1 MCMLNIPACTHISLY
16 PYYHQSFHEIFQQ
29 IYLRIFWLGIDLYF
43 WRKER
48 NQNEKCRSLKEY
60 PSKTHPCLSE
70 ILTARTICLSCQ
82 EHKQRKKRT
91 FNIFHSPFLLA
102 KLLCLSSSG
111 IQHRQL
117 RPVGRKASPFSLLFC
132 GGEDSAAE
140 ENTYRSLG
148 FCAAAYRNFMQKCLC
163 IPHCS
168 WLSSA
173 TPWAV
178 LQLHWQIMNLK
189 KHFNTTEMR
198 LKDLRI
204 SSARHHSILTSCKK
218 PNNIGHLLLILT

>member
-1 MCMLNIPACTHISLY
+1 MRSAGPSKNIPQKHIPAFQRYSLLG
-16 PYYHQSFHEIFQQ
+16 QSVSAV
-29 IYLRIFWLGIDLYF
+29 
-43 WRKER
+43 R
-48 NQNEKCRSLKEY
+48 NINRE
-60 PSKTHPCLSE
+60 
-70 ILTARTICLSCQ
+70 
-82 EHKQRKKRT
+82 KKRT